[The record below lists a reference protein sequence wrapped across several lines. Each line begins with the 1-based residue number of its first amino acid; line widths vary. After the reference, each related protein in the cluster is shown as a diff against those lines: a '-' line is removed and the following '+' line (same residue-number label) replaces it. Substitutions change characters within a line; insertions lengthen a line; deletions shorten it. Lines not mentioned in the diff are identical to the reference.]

1 MRVIKLLQRNRL
13 PLTTELVAGGAR
25 VVVGATHLEAP
36 NVEALGRHLLAL
48 ADRLS
53 GRRLEVDLGNVRSL
67 SDICLGKL
75 IALDRRLRAAGR
87 QLALLHVPPAVY
99 EVFEVTHL
107 TGVLDVRQAA

>member
-1 MRVIKLLQRNRL
+1 MRVLKLVQRNR
-13 PLTTELVAGGAR
+13 PPFTTEAIPSGAR
-25 VVVGATHLEAP
+25 VFVGATHLEAP
-36 NVEALGRHLLAL
+36 NVEALGAHLLAL
-48 ADRLS
+48 AGRLT

-67 SDICLGKL
+67 SDLCLGKL